1 MYYFYKCFC
10 FYLTLIGFLDVCNI
24 LKYFANR
31 EDIGI
36 IKKNCR
42 HLSVDRILDR
52 PILASTNQT
61 NVERNKIHTIEESDT
76 HQRK

>member
-1 MYYFYKCFC
+1 M
-10 FYLTLIGFLDVCNI
+10 LIGFSDVCNI

-42 HLSVDRILDR
+42 HLSVDHILGR
-52 PILASTNQT
+52 PILANTNHT
-61 NVERNKIHTIEESDT
+61 NVERNKINTIKGIIAYE
-76 HQRK
+76 RK

>member
-1 MYYFYKCFC
+1 M
-10 FYLTLIGFLDVCNI
+10 LVGFLDVCNI

-42 HLSVDRILDR
+42 NLSVDHIFGR
-52 PILASTNQT
+52 PILAGTNHT
-61 NVERNKIHTIEESDT
+61 NFESNKIHTIEGCGTYE
-76 HQRK
+76 RK